1 MRIRPVLLLLFLSL
15 LSLPA
20 VLAAN
25 PFQKLFQGG
34 RNFLEL
40 TKNYADSTLFFI
52 LFTILISIFWIGI
65 TVLGQKQ
72 AWTNEHKNAMWA
84 TAIALAFGTS
94 IPLTIW
100 LTKLGIPTV
109 IENLAK
115 SVFVLIIIAVA
126 SILGAVVYR
135 ANTGEKSKSIP
146 YIIAVAI
153 ILLNNLF
160 SRDLLY
166 GPNWTEG
173 LGDGLGTVLDVII
186 ILSWI
191 LIIIVLGRY
200 IFGVFSQL
208 SGSFR
213 RTTSSTAAT
222 TGTSPS
228 ATTAGKKKK
237 AVKTLERVLARAL
250 RKAYKYTRKMD
261 QDIVKAHTES
271 LKNPSNRA
279 KIAADLD
286 EAKKFRGNTVDI
298 DALITETIDKVD
310 QIIASNPTLATRLTT
325 LNRMIQKELENIK
338 NRLNGWSTIR
348 AISLPAYLASA
359 KTSGEKIEQEILGL
373 EADVKNVTKYL

>member
-1 MRIRPVLLLLFLSL
+1 MIKKIMRIRPVLLLLFLSL

-160 SRDLLY
+160 SRNLLY

-173 LGDGLGTVLDVII
+173 LGDGLGTVLDFIIALSWFLI
-186 ILSWI
+186 IL
-191 LIIIVLGRY
+191 VLGKY

-208 SGSFR
+208 GNSFR
-213 RTTSSTAAT
+213 RIPSTTTTAT
-222 TGTSPS
+222 TTGASPGG
-228 ATTAGKKKK
+228 TTASKKKVAK
-237 AVKTLERVLARAL
+237 QLERVFGR
-250 RKAYKYTRKMD
+250 
-261 QDIVKAHTES
+261 
-271 LKNPSNRA
+271 
-279 KIAADLD
+279 
-286 EAKKFRGNTVDI
+286 
-298 DALITETIDKVD
+298 
-310 QIIASNPTLATRLTT
+310 
-325 LNRMIQKELENIK
+325 
-338 NRLNGWSTIR
+338 
-348 AISLPAYLASA
+348 
-359 KTSGEKIEQEILGL
+359 
-373 EADVKNVTKYL
+373 